1 MAKKAKR
8 KLIRGPRSITIHRI
22 GSPWRLKMPRI
33 PGVQGKNGFQPST
46 QTRGPTGLSRGAKSS
61 GSPVLLTADK
71 IKDFV
76 SSEPTKLK
84 TYTVFGDINSGDT
97 WLATDGKRFV
107 LDASSGSVI
116 YYESGLFFIQPSF
129 GFVADVTTYPLV
141 EAGRRCGFIAKVLE
155 VEMKFFMGLI
165 AGGSGV
171 GFVLVVGTEVLEF
184 VVEHE
189 KDFPVWRHAW
199 EVFWDARKYLKTYA
213 PTLYEKVF
221 WAVLKKF
228 LGDSMDQVGNATTA
242 EIAAF
247 FVGVVLGHLG
257 EHASKGAALAPLF
270 VIGTIFNALW
280 KRFLLSVAPGAMEL
294 TKKQYEELANDII
307 AKLKESDLTITKDD
321 IDKILKE
328 LKAHPE
334 EIKAIFRKLA
344 DAIPPLQDDSAE

>member
-1 MAKKAKR
+1 
-8 KLIRGPRSITIHRI
+8 
-22 GSPWRLKMPRI
+22 
-33 PGVQGKNGFQPST
+33 
-46 QTRGPTGLSRGAKSS
+46 
-61 GSPVLLTADK
+61 
-71 IKDFV
+71 
-76 SSEPTKLK
+76 
-84 TYTVFGDINSGDT
+84 
-97 WLATDGKRFV
+97 
-107 LDASSGSVI
+107 
-116 YYESGLFFIQPSF
+116 
-129 GFVADVTTYPLV
+129 
-141 EAGRRCGFIAKVLE
+141 VLE

-213 PTLYEKVF
+213 PTLYEMVF

-228 LGDSMDQVGNATTA
+228 LGDSLDQVGNATTA